1 MKSLLSIVVLAGV
14 VVLALSAS
22 LVSAQTE
29 PGALGPID
37 DAMGI
42 EPMAAGESYAHDAC
56 DACDCCDSGVY
67 VRRFGSGRVRG
78 AVAGARQSMA
88 SMAASGQPLI
98 DPWMRADWTAQQR
111 AATSSWHAGYY
122 HTEWGAPLAL
132 MVPPTARS
140 HTRLSWGVAQSSV
153 EPLYHQFKRPYPGPP
168 IGAGYGDGSGSLLP
182 TPRWPSH
189 TDQFGVYPVRGPW

>member
-1 MKSLLSIVVLAGV
+1 MKSLLSTVALAGIVVLAF
-14 VVLALSAS
+14 SAS
-22 LVSAQTE
+22 QVSAQTE

-42 EPMAAGESYAHDAC
+42 EPIAAERSVAH
-56 DACDCCDSGVY
+56 DACDCCDSGVH

-78 AVAGARQSMA
+78 AAAGARQSMA
-88 SMAASGQPLI
+88 SMSSSGQPLI
-98 DPWMRADWTAQQR
+98 DPWMRADWTAEQR

-132 MVPPTARS
+132 MVPPTARTQ
-140 HTRLSWGVAQSSV
+140 TRWSWGVAQTTV
-153 EPLYHQFKRPYPGPP
+153 QPLYHQFKRPYPGPP
-168 IGAGYGDGSGSLLP
+168 MGAQYGDASGSLLP

-189 TDQFGVYPVRGPW
+189 TDQFGVYYIRGPW